1 MESEALLSFAPRL
14 ESVLMYVLRRL
25 SWPTHITWPM
35 WYATMTTVNKEK
47 WREKMSYFKEG
58 KWEAK
63 MSKIRKWGREK
74 KKNIKNAILAHPTHR
89 CYLCCFCCFNCFLFS
104 FQVAQ
109 KLCLL
114 HVNPCH
120 KLLYLFLFSSSHT
133 AVWIMYI
140 SHALNPQNT

>member
-1 MESEALLSFAPRL
+1 MAGKGVLLQGR
-14 ESVLMYVLRRL
+14 EVGGENVK
-25 SWPTHITWPM
+25 
-35 WYATMTTVNKEK
+35 NKEMRK
-47 WREKMSYFKEG
+47 RKKEKHQKCNFSSPYSQVLPLLLLLFE
-58 KWEAK
+58 
-63 MSKIRKWGREK
+63 
-74 KKNIKNAILAHPTHR
+74 
-89 CYLCCFCCFNCFLFS
+89 LFS

-140 SHALNPQNT
+140 SHALNPQNTYRPPRLFGMCVTIKICPNKFLHWCFFYCLTVLLSVFLFRL

>member
-47 WREKMSYFKEG
+47 WREKVSYFKEG

-89 CYLCCFCCFNCFLFS
+89 CYLCCFCCLNCFLFKSHRSCVYYMLIHATSYFIFFS
-104 FQVAQ
+104 FLQVIQ
-109 KLCLL
+109 Q
-114 HVNPCH
+114 
-120 KLLYLFLFSSSHT
+120 FE
-133 AVWIMYI
+133 
-140 SHALNPQNT
+140 